1 MTATPPGVGGDD
13 TPPGDR
19 SPRPGRGGRR
29 AVGLLLS
36 VLLLAVVAAASVA
49 LGARAIPL
57 DQVWDAVAGGTAPT
71 GATVETPDGLEGT
84 EEGAAV
90 EDGLGDTATIVLEMR
105 VPRTLL
111 GLLVGAALGLAG
123 AVMQALTRNPLAEP
137 GILGVNAGAAAA
149 VVSAISFLG
158 VTTIRG
164 WIWFAFL
171 GAAVVSVMV
180 YALGG
185 SRATTPVRLALA
197 GTAITAA
204 LYGYVNAVVLLDT
217 AALDRMRFWTVGSL
231 ASARMETVWEILP
244 FVGAGCVI
252 ALFLA
257 RPLNALALGEDT
269 ARALGTRVPGTR
281 IGSMV
286 VITLLCGAATAA
298 CGPIVFVGLMIP
310 HLVRSITGP
319 DMRWILPYS
328 AVLAPVLLLG
338 ADILGRLLARP
349 GELQVGIV
357 TALIG
362 GPVFI
367 HLVRRRRMAQL

>member
-1 MTATPPGVGGDD
+1 M
-13 TPPGDR
+13 
-19 SPRPGRGGRR
+19 
-29 AVGLLLS
+29 LLS
-36 VLLLAVVAAASVA
+36 VLLLGVVAAASVA

-57 DQVWDAVAGGTAPT
+57 DQVWDALTGGAGSAAVPPGVSGDPGT
-71 GATVETPDGLEGT
+71 GEGT
-84 EEGAAV
+84 VVG
-90 EDGLGDTATIVLEMR
+90 DGTGDIAGIVVGMR

-137 GILGVNAGAAAA
+137 GILGVNAGASAA

-158 VTTIRG
+158 VTSITG

-171 GAAVVSVMV
+171 GAAAVSVMV

-185 SRATTPVRLALA
+185 NRAATPVRLALA

-231 ASARMETVWEILP
+231 ASARMETFWQILP
-244 FVGAGCVI
+244 FIGVGCLI
-252 ALFLA
+252 ALLLA

-269 ARALGTRVPGTR
+269 ARALGSRPTATRLGA
-281 IGSMV
+281 ML

-310 HLVRSITGP
+310 HLVRSLTGP
-319 DMRWILPYS
+319 DLRWILPYS
-328 AVLAPVLLLG
+328 AVLAPVLLLS